1 MFRLNP
7 YLFINVLFLFIAP
20 LAYIYPNVFSYILA
34 CASWVLLF
42 PIFIFI
48 YKIDPINASM
58 PIIVFNLLQM
68 GFIIYKGMLQTDR
81 LAHDSRLAE
90 AAGNMNRLLEEFE
103 KLDRFDSG
111 IRSKEAMI
119 VNLYEI
125 TKKMSE
131 DLRFEDIFRVFSV
144 FLKENFTFT
153 RCDLLILSWEDNI
166 PRLDRKYSVS
176 KEEGA
181 RPAAD
186 IANYDKLIKRVL
198 QNPKDMYI
206 SRRDDGQ
213 DFKTFEIEDA
223 SVETFVGMPLLSE
236 KRIVGI
242 LALSNLEREYLEK
255 FAILSIQFSLEIR
268 KVLLYETVERLAIT
282 DSVTGLY
289 VRRYFS
295 ERFSE
300 ELKRSKRYK
309 FNFAFLMIDIDGFK
323 NCNDTYG
330 HLVGDVVLRDIA
342 RLIKENLRE
351 IDIVSRY
358 GGEEFAVLL
367 PETGAPGA
375 RLAAER
381 LRKRVEENLF
391 IAYDEKLRLTI
402 SIGIALYP
410 KDSVEEGTLIERA
423 DTALYEA
430 KRSGK
435 NVVCEYKKEYNVP

>member
-1 MFRLNP
+1 LFKLNP
-7 YLFINVLFLFIAP
+7 YIVINIAFLFLAP
-20 LAYIYPNVFSYILA
+20 LAYVYSNVFSYILA

-42 PIFIFI
+42 PIFTII
-48 YKIDPINASM
+48 YKINPINASI

-68 GFIIYKGMLQTDR
+68 GFIMYKKMLQTDR
-81 LAHDSRLAE
+81 LAHASRLE
-90 AAGNMNRLLEEFE
+90 EESGNMSHLLGEFE
-103 KLDRFDSG
+103 KLERFEVG
-111 IRSKEAMI
+111 IRTKEAMI

-131 DLRFEDIFRVFSV
+131 DLRFDDIFEVFSV

-153 RCDLLILSWEDNI
+153 RCDLLILSWGNNI
-166 PRLDRKYSVS
+166 SRLDRKYSVL
-176 KEEGA
+176 KEGRT

-186 IANYDKLIKRVL
+186 IANYDKLIKWIS
-198 QNPKDMYI
+198 QNPKEIYM
-206 SRRDDGQ
+206 SRRDNPQ
-213 DFKTFEIEDA
+213 DFKNFEIEGT
-223 SVETFVGMPLLSE
+223 SVETFIGMPLLSE
-236 KRIVGI
+236 NRIVGI
-242 LALSNLEREYLEK
+242 LALENLAREYLEK

-300 ELKRSKRYK
+300 ELERSKRYK
-309 FNFAFLMIDIDGFK
+309 FTFAFLMIDIDGFK

-342 RLIKENLRE
+342 HLIKENLRE

-367 PETGAPGA
+367 PETGLEGA

-381 LRKRVEENLF
+381 LRKRIEDNLF

-402 SIGIALYP
+402 SIGMALYP
-410 KDSVEEGTLIERA
+410 KDSGEEKTLIEKA
-423 DTALYEA
+423 DLALYEA
-430 KRSGK
+430 KGLGK
-435 NVVCEYKKEYNVP
+435 NVVCEYKKEYNVS